1 MKTLADKQNT
11 KSFAF
16 LLSPVSMLIGVLVG
30 VLIGIARPDWVPFV
44 APVGDIY
51 LSTLKM
57 CIAPILS
64 TAIALNIGRLIQS
77 NLGSSYLKKI
87 FIITLCMLGAVSLT
101 GIVAAEVFQPGQNLT
116 QDTLAKLGAIVNDS
130 KYAPDLEVELSKTYT
145 LKEQPSHFL
154 KFIMLMIPENVFEAL
169 TKGMNIKILF
179 FSILF
184 GIAVGCLEKELSK
197 PFFQIV
203 EVTYLAVSK
212 IVKALMYFLPFGT
225 AGLLA
230 AQVASVGMD
239 ALMAMTSFIVVMI
252 SSYLLLFMIGNITI
266 AYSSGKGVWESILIM
281 EKPILIALTTQTS
294 IACIP
299 SGLVAMAK
307 GFSLDKQV
315 SGLLIPLGFT
325 AFRFGNVLYFAIA
338 GIFIAQLYHIALS
351 LDSLVIMLVGS
362 IFAGI
367 ATAGTSGIL
376 TLTMLSIVVEPLGL
390 PLDAVLVLFIVV
402 DPILD
407 PFRTLCT
414 VHTNLVNTFIVVKD
428 QVGVDSE
435 AVELL
440 E

>member
-1 MKTLADKQNT
+1 MKTLVDTQN
-11 KSFAF
+11 KKPFAF
-16 LLSPVSMLIGVLVG
+16 LLSPISMLIGVIVG
-30 VLIGIARPDWVPFV
+30 VLVGIVRPTWVPFI

-51 LSTLKM
+51 LSILKM

-77 NLGSSYLKKI
+77 NLGATYLKKI
-87 FIITLCMLGAVSLT
+87 FFITICMLCAVSLT
-101 GIVAAEVFQPGQNLT
+101 GIVAAEIFQPGHNLT
-116 QDTLAKLGAIVNDS
+116 QATLSKLGAIVNES
-130 KYAPDLEVELSKTYT
+130 KYAPDLEVELSKSYT
-145 LKEQPSHFL
+145 LKEPPSHFL
-154 KFIMLMIPENVFEAL
+154 KFIKLMIPENVFEAL

-184 GIAVGCLEKELSK
+184 GIAVGCLERELSK
-197 PFFQIV
+197 PFFHIV

-230 AQVASVGMD
+230 AQVSSVGME
-239 ALMAMTSFIVVMI
+239 ALLAMTSFIAVMI
-252 SSYLLLFMIGNITI
+252 GAYVLLFIIGNMTI
-266 AYSSGKGVWESILIM
+266 AYSSGKSIWESILIM

-299 SGLVAMAK
+299 SGLLAMAK
-307 GFSLDKQV
+307 GFSLDKQI

-338 GIFIAQLYHIALS
+338 GLFIAQLYHITVTA
-351 LDSLVIMLVGS
+351 DSLLIMFVGS

-428 QVGVDSE
+428 QVSADSE
-435 AVELL
+435 VVELL

>member
-1 MKTLADKQNT
+1 
-11 KSFAF
+11 
-16 LLSPVSMLIGVLVG
+16 
-30 VLIGIARPDWVPFV
+30 
-44 APVGDIY
+44 
-51 LSTLKM
+51 
-57 CIAPILS
+57 
-64 TAIALNIGRLIQS
+64 
-77 NLGSSYLKKI
+77 
-87 FIITLCMLGAVSLT
+87 
-101 GIVAAEVFQPGQNLT
+101 
-116 QDTLAKLGAIVNDS
+116 
-130 KYAPDLEVELSKTYT
+130 
-145 LKEQPSHFL
+145 
-154 KFIMLMIPENVFEAL
+154 
-169 TKGMNIKILF
+169 
-179 FSILF
+179 
-184 GIAVGCLEKELSK
+184 
-197 PFFQIV
+197 
-203 EVTYLAVSK
+203 
-212 IVKALMYFLPFGT
+212 
-225 AGLLA
+225 
-230 AQVASVGMD
+230 
-239 ALMAMTSFIVVMI
+239 
-252 SSYLLLFMIGNITI
+252 
-266 AYSSGKGVWESILIM
+266 M

-428 QVGVDSE
+428 QVSADSE

>member
-1 MKTLADKQNT
+1 
-11 KSFAF
+11 
-16 LLSPVSMLIGVLVG
+16 
-30 VLIGIARPDWVPFV
+30 
-44 APVGDIY
+44 
-51 LSTLKM
+51 
-57 CIAPILS
+57 
-64 TAIALNIGRLIQS
+64 
-77 NLGSSYLKKI
+77 
-87 FIITLCMLGAVSLT
+87 
-101 GIVAAEVFQPGQNLT
+101 
-116 QDTLAKLGAIVNDS
+116 
-130 KYAPDLEVELSKTYT
+130 
-145 LKEQPSHFL
+145 
-154 KFIMLMIPENVFEAL
+154 VFEAL

-428 QVGVDSE
+428 QVSADSE